1 MKGKKVFGTVFA
13 EKRASV
19 LHTADGVAAHDEARL
34 RKDSYNVNFS

>member
-1 MKGKKVFGTVFA
+1 MFGTVFA

-19 LHTADGVAAHDEARL
+19 LHATDGLLAHHEARL